1 MEPDRMCLRD
11 VLQEGQGFELYGGGL
26 EVFDWTAP
34 IGAAEE
40 RLDCEIEHEFAV
52 VIEEDGAAVVMRT
65 MALLKLGRKRK

>member
-1 MEPDRMCLRD
+1 
-11 VLQEGQGFELYGGGL
+11 LYGGGL

-40 RLDCEIEHEFAV
+40 RLDCEIEQEFAV

>member
-11 VLQEGQGFELYGGGL
+11 VLQEGQGFELYGGRL

>member
-40 RLDCEIEHEFAV
+40 RLDCEVEHEFTV
-52 VIEEDGAAVVMRT
+52 VIEEDGTAVVMRT
-65 MALLKLGRKRK
+65 MTLLTLGRKRR